1 MNASQ
6 AARPD
11 LRASRLDALARRE
24 RTTVLVVGGGIN
36 GISTFRELALQ
47 GLDVVLVER
56 GDWCEAA
63 SGALSRMI
71 HGGLRYMETGEF
83 ALVRESLLERNRL
96 LANAPH
102 FVSPLPTTVPL
113 FDYTSG
119 ITSAFQR
126 FLRLTEKKA
135 RRGGVIV
142 KIGLTLYDI
151 FAAPSPMPKHRFH
164 GRSATFR
171 RWPDF
176 NREIACS
183 ATYYDGQISQPE
195 RLGFEMV
202 ADAMA
207 ANPQALAV
215 NHVRMTGTK
224 DGRVMLAD
232 TLSGRLFS
240 LEPDVVVNATGA
252 WIDFANEALTPPEAR
267 PNARPP
273 RMIGGTK
280 GSHLIV
286 DNPRLYDALGDE
298 MVYYENQEG
307 RVCILFRY
315 FDRVLIGSTDIPVS
329 DPDGLRCEDD
339 EIAYILDSVRLIFP
353 DLPIRREEIV
363 YTFAGTRPL
372 PASDASVVGR
382 ISRDH
387 SCPVVPATA
396 GRPFPVYCMV
406 GGKWTTFRAFGEQ
419 VADRVLDALHLS
431 RSVSTADLPI
441 GGGRHYPASAGERA
455 AWIEAC
461 ARATGLP
468 PARVEALLHRYGTS
482 ARAMAEELGE
492 QGDTPLAGL
501 PEFSRQEL
509 DYLARREDV
518 ETLADLLLRRTP
530 IGITGRLGL
539 SVAEEAADVLAGAK
553 GWSRAEREQRLDDF
567 ITRLARDH
575 AVRLE
580 RTADEFHAKR
590 RVS

>member
-1 MNASQ
+1 MTASQ
-6 AARPD
+6 AAKPD
-11 LRASRLDALARRE
+11 NRASRLEALAQRE
-24 RTTVLVVGGGIN
+24 RTRVLVVGGGIN
-36 GISTFRELALQ
+36 GISAFRELALQ
-47 GLDVVLVER
+47 GIDVVLVER

-83 ALVRESLLERNRL
+83 KLVRESLLERNRL

-119 ITSAFQR
+119 ITSALQR
-126 FLRLTEKKA
+126 FLGLTEKKA

-151 FAAPSPMPKHRFH
+151 FAAPSPMPKHRFSA
-164 GRSATFR
+164 RAATFR

-176 NREIACS
+176 NPKIACS

-195 RLGFEMV
+195 RLGVEMV
-202 ADAMA
+202 RDALA
-207 ANPQALAV
+207 ANPKALAL
-215 NHVRMTGTK
+215 NHVRMAGVK
-224 DGRVMLAD
+224 DGRVRLVDAMTGRSF
-232 TLSGRLFS
+232 TLR
-240 LEPDVVVNATGA
+240 PDVVVNATGA
-252 WIDFANEALTPPEAR
+252 WIDFSNEALSPPTKAPE
-267 PNARPP
+267 

-286 DNPRLYDALGDE
+286 DNRRLYDALGDE

-315 FDRVLIGSTDIPVS
+315 FDRVLIGSTDIPIT

-339 EIAYILDSVRLIFP
+339 EVDYILQSVKLIFP
-353 DLPIRREEIV
+353 ALSIRRDEIV

-372 PASDASVVGR
+372 PVSDASVAGR

-387 SCPVVPATA
+387 STPVVPATEE
-396 GRPFPVYCMV
+396 RPFPIYCMV

-419 VADRVLDALHLS
+419 VADKVLAALKLP
-431 RSVSTADLPI
+431 RTASTTDLAI
-441 GGGRHYPASAGERA
+441 GGGKDYPAPGEARA
-455 AWIEAC
+455 AWVAQC
-461 ARATGLP
+461 ARDSALPAT
-468 PARVEALLHRYGTS
+468 RIEALLTRYGTQ
-482 ARAMAEELGE
+482 ARTIALELARS
-492 QGDTPLAGL
+492 GDTPLAGL
-501 PEFSRQEL
+501 PDYSRQEL
-509 DYLARREDV
+509 AALAVSEDV

-530 IGITGRLGL
+530 IGITGRLNIT
-539 SVAEEAADVLAGAK
+539 VAEEAADILAGLK
-553 GWSRAEREQRLDDF
+553 GWSVPERDQHLDNF
-567 ITRLARDH
+567 IARLARDH
-575 AVRLE
+575 AVSLR
-580 RTADEFHAKR
+580 RTARDFQDQR